1 MLPYSAA
8 DPPGNF
14 DREARSERMPDN
26 ARSGGPP
33 CDPTSEPF
41 MFRPLELFIGLRYTR
56 AKRRNQFISFIS
68 TVSIVCIAISVIA
81 LITVMSVMNGFDY
94 QMKSRILGAI
104 SHATVSGIDES
115 VQDWPRALQIAQANP
130 HVLGA
135 APYVEAEAYLNA
147 RHANGALL
155 RGIEPSQE
163 SKVVDIGQ
171 HMVEGKLADLT
182 PDSWNVVLGRDLAMS
197 LGVGV
202 GDRVTVIVQKMRG
215 TPFGGVPKVRSFHV
229 VGTFEMGMEQFDS
242 GLAVINMSDAEKLN
256 DLTGPT
262 GIRLKLDDLFNA
274 GPVARELA
282 DKLGG
287 VYRVQTWM
295 DTNANLF
302 HALSMEKLV
311 MFIILS
317 LIILVAVI
325 NLISMLMMLVT
336 DKQADIAILRT
347 LGATPRSIMGTFMVQ
362 GILVGFVGIGF
373 GVGLG
378 SLLSW
383 RLPGIVKWIEHT
395 FHVTFLSPDVYYI
408 SEVPSRLD
416 WQDVGWVALLTFT
429 FSLLATLYPAW
440 RASRT
445 QPAQALRYE

>member
-1 MLPYSAA
+1 
-8 DPPGNF
+8 
-14 DREARSERMPDN
+14 
-26 ARSGGPP
+26 
-33 CDPTSEPF
+33 

-68 TVSIVCIAISVIA
+68 TVSIVCISISVIA

-94 QMKSRILGAI
+94 QMQSRILGAI
-104 SHATVSGIDES
+104 SHATVSGVGES
-115 VQDWPRALQIAQANP
+115 VQDWPHALKLAEANP

-135 APYVEAEAYLNA
+135 APYVETEAYLNA
-147 RHANGALL
+147 RRSSGALV

-163 SKVVDIGQ
+163 PKVVDIGK
-171 HMVEGKLADLT
+171 HMVEGKLGDLT
-182 PDSWNVVLGRDLAMS
+182 PGSWNIILGRELAMT
-197 LGVGV
+197 LGVTV
-202 GDRVTVIVQKMRG
+202 GDRVTMIVQQLRASPIG
-215 TPFGGVPKVRSFHV
+215 SVPRMRSFHV
-229 VGTFEMGMEQFDS
+229 VGTFELGMEQFDS
-242 GLAVINMSDAEKLN
+242 GLALVNMTDAEKLN
-256 DLTGPT
+256 DLSGPT
-262 GIRLKLDDLFNA
+262 GIRLRLDDLFNA
-274 GPVARELA
+274 RPVATELA
-282 DKLGG
+282 DRLGQ

-302 HALSMEKLV
+302 AALSMEKMV

-362 GILVGFVGIGF
+362 GLLVGFVGIGF

-383 RLPGIVKWIEHT
+383 KLPGIIKWIERI

-416 WQDVGWVALLTFT
+416 WHDVGWVALLTFA

>member
-1 MLPYSAA
+1 MGDRAA
-8 DPPGNF
+8 RPAIPTSDPP
-14 DREARSERMPDN
+14 
-26 ARSGGPP
+26 
-33 CDPTSEPF
+33 

-94 QMKSRILGAI
+94 QMRSRILGAI
-104 SHATVSGIDES
+104 SHATVSGIGES
-115 VQDWPRALQIAQANP
+115 VQDWPRALQVAEANP

-135 APYVEAEAYLNA
+135 APYVESEAMLLA
-147 RHANGALL
+147 RRSSGALV
-155 RGIEPSQE
+155 RGVDPVQEP
-163 SKVVDIGQ
+163 KVVDIDK
-171 HMVEGKLADLT
+171 HMLDGKLSELT
-182 PDSWNVVLGRDLAMS
+182 PGSWNIVLGRELAMT
-197 LGVGV
+197 LGVTV
-202 GDRVTVIVQKMRG
+202 GDRVTMAVQQLRA
-215 TPFGGVPKVRSFHV
+215 TPMGSVPRMRSFHV
-229 VGTFEMGMEQFDS
+229 VGTFELGMEQFDS
-242 GLAVINMSDAEKLN
+242 GLALVNMSDAEKLN
-256 DLTGPT
+256 DLSGPT

-274 GPVARELA
+274 RPVARELA
-282 DKLGG
+282 DQLGQ

-302 HALSMEKLV
+302 AALSMEKMV

-347 LGATPRSIMGTFMVQ
+347 LGATPRSIMGMFMVQ
-362 GILVGFVGIGF
+362 GVLVGFVGIGF
-373 GVGLG
+373 GVGFG

-383 RLPGIVKWIEHT
+383 KLPGIIKWIEHT

-416 WQDVGWVALLTFT
+416 WHDVGWTALLTFA

>member
-1 MLPYSAA
+1 
-8 DPPGNF
+8 
-14 DREARSERMPDN
+14 
-26 ARSGGPP
+26 
-33 CDPTSEPF
+33 

-94 QMKSRILGAI
+94 QMRARILGAI
-104 SHATVSGIDES
+104 SHATVSGVGQSLE
-115 VQDWPRALQIAQANP
+115 DWPRTLKVASANP

-135 APYVEAEAYLNA
+135 APYVESEAMLLA
-147 RHANGALL
+147 RRSSGALV
-155 RGIEPSQE
+155 RGIEPALE
-163 SKVVDIGQ
+163 PKVVDIDK
-171 HMVEGKLADLT
+171 HMVEGSLDALK
-182 PDSWNVVLGRDLAMS
+182 PGSWNIVLGKELAMT
-197 LGVGV
+197 LGVSV
-202 GDRVTVIVQKMRG
+202 GDRVTMAVPELRA
-215 TPFGGVPKVRSFHV
+215 TPMGGVPRMRGFHV
-229 VGTFEMGMEQFDS
+229 AGVFELGMEQFDT
-242 GLAVINMSDAEKLN
+242 GLALVNMSDAEKLN
-256 DLTGPT
+256 SLTGPT
-262 GIRLKLDDLFNA
+262 GIRLRLDNLFNA
-274 GPVARELA
+274 RPVARELA
-282 DKLGG
+282 EQLGG

-302 HALSMEKLV
+302 AALSMEKMV
-311 MFIILS
+311 MFVILS

-347 LGATPRSIMGTFMVQ
+347 LGATPRSIMGMFMVQ
-362 GILVGFVGIGF
+362 GVLVGFVGIGF

-383 RLPGIVKWIEHT
+383 KLPGIIKWIEHT

-416 WQDVGWVALLTFT
+416 WHDVGSVALLTFT

>member
-1 MLPYSAA
+1 
-8 DPPGNF
+8 
-14 DREARSERMPDN
+14 
-26 ARSGGPP
+26 
-33 CDPTSEPF
+33 

-68 TVSIVCIAISVIA
+68 TVSIVCIAISVVA

-94 QMKSRILGAI
+94 QMRSRILGAI
-104 SHATVSGIDES
+104 SHATVSGIGES
-115 VQDWPRALQIAQANP
+115 VQDWPRALQIAEANP

-135 APYVEAEAYLNA
+135 APYVESEAMLLA
-147 RHANGALL
+147 RRSSGALV
-155 RGIEPSQE
+155 RGVEPSQE
-163 SKVVDIGQ
+163 PKVVDIDK
-171 HMVEGKLADLT
+171 HMLEGKLSELT
-182 PDSWNVVLGRDLAMS
+182 PGSWNIVLGRELAMT
-197 LGVGV
+197 LGVAV
-202 GDRVTVIVQKMRG
+202 GDRVTMAVQQLRASPMG
-215 TPFGGVPKVRSFHV
+215 SVPRMRSFHV
-229 VGTFEMGMEQFDS
+229 VGTFELGMEQFDS
-242 GLAVINMSDAEKLN
+242 GLALVNMSDAQKLN
-256 DLTGPT
+256 DLSGPT
-262 GIRLKLDDLFNA
+262 GIRLRLDDLFNA
-274 GPVARELA
+274 RPVATELA
-282 DKLGG
+282 DQLGQ

-302 HALSMEKLV
+302 AALSMEKMV

-347 LGATPRSIMGTFMVQ
+347 LGATPRSIMGMFMVQ
-362 GILVGFVGIGF
+362 GVLVGVVGIGF

-383 RLPGIVKWIEHT
+383 KLPALVRWVEHVSG
-395 FHVTFLSPDVYYI
+395 VTFLSPDVYYI
-408 SEVPSRLD
+408 SELPSKLVAS
-416 WQDVGWVALLTFT
+416 DVFWVALLTFA

>member
-1 MLPYSAA
+1 
-8 DPPGNF
+8 
-14 DREARSERMPDN
+14 
-26 ARSGGPP
+26 
-33 CDPTSEPF
+33 

-94 QMKSRILGAI
+94 QMKERILGAV
-104 SHATVSGIDES
+104 SHATISGIGES
-115 VQDWPRALQIAQANP
+115 MQDWPHALKLAEENP
-130 HVLGA
+130 HVRGA
-135 APYVEAEAYLNA
+135 APYVETQAYLSAQNSS
-147 RHANGALL
+147 GAIV
-155 RGIEPSQE
+155 RGIEPTME
-163 SKVVDIGQ
+163 SKVVDIGD
-171 HMVEGKLADLT
+171 HMVEGSLAELT
-182 PDSWNVVLGRDLAMS
+182 PDSWNIVLGKELAMT
-197 LGVGV
+197 LGVTV
-202 GDRVTVIVQKMRG
+202 GDRVTVVVQEMRA
-215 TPFGGVPKVRSFHV
+215 TPMGSVPRLRSFHV
-229 VGTFEMGMEQFDS
+229 VGVFEMGMEQFDS
-242 GLAVINMSDAEKLN
+242 GLALVNMSDAEKLSS
-256 DLTGPT
+256 LTGPT

-274 GPVARELA
+274 GPVAKELA
-282 DKLGG
+282 NKLGQ
-287 VYRVQTWM
+287 VYRIQTWR

-302 HALSMEKLV
+302 AALSMEKVV
-311 MFIILS
+311 MFVILS

-347 LGATPRSIMGTFMVQ
+347 LGATPRSIMGMFMVQ
-362 GILVGFVGIGF
+362 GVLVGLVGIGF

-383 RLPGIVKWIEHT
+383 KLPGMIKWIEHT

-416 WQDVGWVALLTFT
+416 WHDVLWVTVLTFS

-445 QPAQALRYE
+445 HPAQALRYE

>member
-1 MLPYSAA
+1 MPVRAA
-8 DPPGNF
+8 RPAIPTSDPP
-14 DREARSERMPDN
+14 
-26 ARSGGPP
+26 
-33 CDPTSEPF
+33 

-68 TVSIVCIAISVIA
+68 TVSIVCIAISVVA

-94 QMKSRILGAI
+94 QMRSRILGAI
-104 SHATVSGIDES
+104 SHATVSGVGQS
-115 VQDWPRALQIAQANP
+115 VQDWPRALQVAEANP

-135 APYVEAEAYLNA
+135 APYVESEAMLLA
-147 RHANGALL
+147 RRSSGALV
-155 RGIEPSQE
+155 RGIEPAQE
-163 SKVVDIGQ
+163 PKVVDIDK
-171 HMVEGKLADLT
+171 HMIEGKLGELT
-182 PDSWNVVLGRDLAMS
+182 PGSWNIVLGRELAMT
-197 LGVGV
+197 LGVAV
-202 GDRVTVIVQKMRG
+202 GDRVTMAVQQLRA
-215 TPFGGVPKVRSFHV
+215 TPMGSVPRMRSFHV
-229 VGTFEMGMEQFDS
+229 VGTFELGMEQFDS
-242 GLAVINMSDAEKLN
+242 GLALVNMGDAEKLN
-256 DLTGPT
+256 DLDGPT

-274 GPVARELA
+274 RPVARELA
-282 DKLGG
+282 DQLGQ

-302 HALSMEKLV
+302 AALSMEKMV

-347 LGATPRSIMGTFMVQ
+347 LGATPRSIMGMFMVQ
-362 GILVGFVGIGF
+362 GVLVGFVGIGF
-373 GVGLG
+373 GVGFG

-383 RLPGIVKWIEHT
+383 KLPGIIKWIEHT

-416 WQDVGWVALLTFT
+416 WHDVGWTALLTFT

>member
-1 MLPYSAA
+1 
-8 DPPGNF
+8 
-14 DREARSERMPDN
+14 
-26 ARSGGPP
+26 
-33 CDPTSEPF
+33 

-94 QMKSRILGAI
+94 QMQSRILGAI
-104 SHATVSGIDES
+104 SHATVSGVGES
-115 VQDWPRALQIAQANP
+115 VQDWPHALKLAEANP

-135 APYVEAEAYLNA
+135 APYVETEAYLNA
-147 RHANGALL
+147 RRSSGALV

-163 SKVVDIGQ
+163 PKVVDIGK
-171 HMVEGKLADLT
+171 HMVEGKLGDLT
-182 PDSWNVVLGRDLAMS
+182 PGSWNIILGRELAMT
-197 LGVGV
+197 LGVTV
-202 GDRVTVIVQKMRG
+202 GDRVTMIVQQLRASPIG
-215 TPFGGVPKVRSFHV
+215 SVPRMRSFHV
-229 VGTFEMGMEQFDS
+229 VGTFELGMEQFDS
-242 GLAVINMSDAEKLN
+242 GLALVNMTDAEKLN
-256 DLTGPT
+256 DLSGPT
-262 GIRLKLDDLFNA
+262 GIRLRLDDLFNA
-274 GPVARELA
+274 SPVATELA
-282 DKLGG
+282 DRLGQ

-302 HALSMEKLV
+302 AALSMEKMV

-347 LGATPRSIMGTFMVQ
+347 LGATPRSIMGVFMVQ
-362 GILVGFVGIGF
+362 GLLVGFVGIGL

-383 RLPGIVKWIEHT
+383 KLPGIIKWIEHT

-416 WQDVGWVALLTFT
+416 WHDVGWVALLTFT

>member
-1 MLPYSAA
+1 
-8 DPPGNF
+8 
-14 DREARSERMPDN
+14 
-26 ARSGGPP
+26 
-33 CDPTSEPF
+33 

-81 LITVMSVMNGFDY
+81 LITVMSVMNGFDF
-94 QMKSRILGAI
+94 QMRDRILGAV
-104 SHATVSGIDES
+104 SHATISGINES
-115 VQDWPRALQIAQANP
+115 VQDWPRALKTAEANP

-135 APYVEAEAYLNA
+135 APYVETEAYLSA
-147 RHANGALL
+147 QHSSGAIL
-155 RGIEPSQE
+155 RGIDPAQE

-171 HMVEGKLADLT
+171 HIVEGSLADLT
-182 PDSWNVVLGRDLAMS
+182 PDSWNIVLGKELALS
-197 LGVGV
+197 LGVTV
-202 GDRVTVIVQKMRG
+202 GDRVTVVVQEMRA
-215 TPFGGVPKVRSFHV
+215 TPMGGVPRMRSFHV
-229 VGTFEMGMEQFDS
+229 VGVFEMGMEQFDS
-242 GLAVINMSDAEKLN
+242 GLALVNIGDAEKLN
-256 DLTGPT
+256 SLDGPT

-274 GPVARELA
+274 GPVARQLA
-282 DKLGG
+282 DTLGQ
-287 VYRVQTWM
+287 VYRVQTWK

-302 HALSMEKLV
+302 AALSMEKMV
-311 MFIILS
+311 MFVILS

-347 LGATPRSIMGTFMVQ
+347 LGATPRSIMGMFMVQ
-362 GILVGFVGIGF
+362 GVLVGVVGIAF

-383 RLPGIVKWIEHT
+383 KLPGIIKWIEHT
-395 FHVTFLSPDVYYI
+395 FNVTFLSPDVYYI

-416 WQDVGWVALLTFT
+416 WHDVMWVTLLTFA

>member
-1 MLPYSAA
+1 
-8 DPPGNF
+8 
-14 DREARSERMPDN
+14 
-26 ARSGGPP
+26 
-33 CDPTSEPF
+33 

-94 QMKSRILGAI
+94 QMRSRILGAI
-104 SHATVSGIDES
+104 SHATVAGIGES
-115 VQDWPRALQIAQANP
+115 VQDWPRALKIAEANP

-135 APYVEAEAYLNA
+135 APYVESEAMLLA
-147 RHANGALL
+147 RRSSGAMV
-155 RGIEPSQE
+155 RGIEPAQE
-163 SKVVDIGQ
+163 PKVVDISK
-171 HMVEGKLADLT
+171 HMLEGKLDALT
-182 PDSWNVVLGRDLAMS
+182 PDSWNIVLGRELAMT
-197 LGVGV
+197 LGVSV
-202 GDRVTVIVQKMRG
+202 GDRVTMAVQQLRATPMGSFPKM
-215 TPFGGVPKVRSFHV
+215 RSFHV
-229 VGTFEMGMEQFDS
+229 VGTFELGMEQFDS
-242 GLAVINMSDAEKLN
+242 GLALVNISDAEKLN
-256 DLTGPT
+256 DLSGPT
-262 GIRLKLDDLFNA
+262 GIRLRLDDLFNA
-274 GPVARELA
+274 RPVATELA
-282 DKLGG
+282 DQLGQ

-302 HALSMEKLV
+302 AALSMEKMV
-311 MFIILS
+311 MFVILS

-347 LGATPRSIMGTFMVQ
+347 LGATPRSIMGMFMVQ
-362 GILVGFVGIGF
+362 GVLVGFVGIGF
-373 GVGLG
+373 GVGFG

-383 RLPGIVKWIEHT
+383 KLPGIIKWIEHT

-416 WQDVGWVALLTFT
+416 WHDVGWVALLTFT

>member
-1 MLPYSAA
+1 
-8 DPPGNF
+8 
-14 DREARSERMPDN
+14 
-26 ARSGGPP
+26 
-33 CDPTSEPF
+33 

-68 TVSIVCIAISVIA
+68 TVSIICISISVIA

-94 QMKSRILGAI
+94 QMRSRILGAI
-104 SHATVSGIDES
+104 SHATVSGVGDS
-115 VQDWPRALQIAQANP
+115 VQNWPQALKVAEANP

-135 APYVEAEAYLNA
+135 APYVESEAMLLA
-147 RHANGALL
+147 RRSSGAVV
-155 RGIEPSQE
+155 RGIEPAQE
-163 SKVVDIGQ
+163 PKVVDIGK
-171 HMVEGKLADLT
+171 HMIEGKLSELT
-182 PDSWNVVLGRDLAMS
+182 PGSWNIVLGRELAMT
-197 LGVGV
+197 LGVSV
-202 GDRVTVIVQKMRG
+202 GDRVTMAVQELRASPMGSVPRMRA
-215 TPFGGVPKVRSFHV
+215 FHV
-229 VGTFEMGMEQFDS
+229 VGTFELGMEQFDS
-242 GLAVINMSDAEKLN
+242 GLALINMTDAEKLN
-256 DLTGPT
+256 DLSGPT
-262 GIRLKLDDLFNA
+262 GIRLRLDDLFNA
-274 GPVARELA
+274 RPVANELA
-282 DKLGG
+282 GKLGQ

-302 HALSMEKLV
+302 AALSMEKMV

-347 LGATPRSIMGTFMVQ
+347 LGATPRSIMGMFMVQ
-362 GILVGFVGIGF
+362 GLLVGFVGIGF
-373 GVGLG
+373 GVGMG

-383 RLPGIVKWIEHT
+383 KLPGIIKWIEHT

-416 WQDVGWVALLTFT
+416 WHDVGWVALLTFA

>member
-1 MLPYSAA
+1 LIGFILSA
-8 DPPGNF
+8 
-14 DREARSERMPDN
+14 
-26 ARSGGPP
+26 
-33 CDPTSEPF
+33 PTDQVA

-81 LITVMSVMNGFDY
+81 LITVMSVMNGFDF
-94 QMKSRILGAI
+94 QMRDRILGAV
-104 SHATVSGIDES
+104 SHATISGINES
-115 VQDWPRALQIAQANP
+115 VQEWPRALKTAEANP

-135 APYVEAEAYLNA
+135 APYVETEAYLSA
-147 RHANGALL
+147 QHSSGAIL
-155 RGIEPSQE
+155 RGIDPAQE

-171 HMVEGKLADLT
+171 HMVEGSLADLT
-182 PDSWNVVLGRDLAMS
+182 PDSWNIVLGKELALS
-197 LGVGV
+197 LGVTV
-202 GDRVTVIVQKMRG
+202 GDRVTVVVQELRA
-215 TPFGGVPKVRSFHV
+215 TPMGGVPRMRSFHV
-229 VGTFEMGMEQFDS
+229 VGVFEMGMEQFDS
-242 GLAVINMSDAEKLN
+242 GLALVNMGDAEKLN
-256 DLTGPT
+256 SLDGPT

-282 DKLGG
+282 DTLGQ
-287 VYRVQTWM
+287 VYRVQTWK

-302 HALSMEKLV
+302 AALSMEKMV
-311 MFIILS
+311 MFVILS

-347 LGATPRSIMGTFMVQ
+347 LGATPRSIMGMFMVQ
-362 GILVGFVGIGF
+362 GVLVGVVGIAF

-383 RLPGIVKWIEHT
+383 KLPGIIKWIEHT
-395 FHVTFLSPDVYYI
+395 FNVTFLSPDVYYI

-416 WQDVGWVALLTFT
+416 WHDVMWVTLLTFA

>member
-1 MLPYSAA
+1 
-8 DPPGNF
+8 
-14 DREARSERMPDN
+14 
-26 ARSGGPP
+26 
-33 CDPTSEPF
+33 
-41 MFRPLELFIGLRYTR
+41 MFRPLEIFIGLRYTR

-68 TVSIVCIAISVIA
+68 TVSIVCIAVSVIA

-94 QMKSRILGAI
+94 QMRSRILGAI
-104 SHATVSGIDES
+104 SHATVSGLGES
-115 VQDWPRALQIAQANP
+115 VQDWPRALQIAEANP

-135 APYVEAEAYLNA
+135 APYVESEAMLLA
-147 RHANGALL
+147 RRSNGALV
-155 RGIEPSQE
+155 RGIEPEQE
-163 SKVVDIGQ
+163 AKVVDIGK
-171 HMVEGKLADLT
+171 HMLEGKLSELT
-182 PDSWNVVLGRDLAMS
+182 PGSWNIVLGRELAMT

-202 GDRVTVIVQKMRG
+202 GDRVTMAVNQLRA
-215 TPFGGVPKVRSFHV
+215 TPMGSMPRMRSFHV
-229 VGTFEMGMEQFDS
+229 VGTFELGMEQFDS
-242 GLAVINMSDAEKLN
+242 GLALVNMSDAEKLS
-256 DLTGPT
+256 DLSGPT
-262 GIRLKLDDLFNA
+262 GIRLRLDNLFNA
-274 GPVARELA
+274 RPVATELA
-282 DKLGG
+282 NQLGQ

-302 HALSMEKLV
+302 AALSMEKMV

-347 LGATPRSIMGTFMVQ
+347 LGATPRSIMGMFMVQ
-362 GILVGFVGIGF
+362 GVLVGFVGIGF
-373 GVGLG
+373 GVGFG

-383 RLPGIVKWIEHT
+383 KLPGIIKWIEHT

-416 WQDVGWVALLTFT
+416 WHDVGWTALLTFA

>member
-1 MLPYSAA
+1 
-8 DPPGNF
+8 
-14 DREARSERMPDN
+14 
-26 ARSGGPP
+26 
-33 CDPTSEPF
+33 

-56 AKRRNQFISFIS
+56 AKRRNHFISFIS
-68 TVSIVCIAISVIA
+68 IVSIVCIAISVTA

-94 QMKSRILGAI
+94 QMRARILGAI
-104 SHATVSGIDES
+104 SHATVSGVGQSLD
-115 VQDWPRALQIAQANP
+115 DWPRTLKVASANP

-135 APYVEAEAYLNA
+135 APYVESEAMLLA
-147 RHANGALL
+147 RRSSGALV
-155 RGIEPSQE
+155 RGVEPALE
-163 SKVVDIGQ
+163 PKVVDIDK
-171 HMVEGKLADLT
+171 HMVEGSLDALK
-182 PDSWNVVLGRDLAMS
+182 PGSWNIVLGKELAMT
-197 LGVGV
+197 LGVSV
-202 GDRVTVIVQKMRG
+202 GDRVTMAVPELRA
-215 TPFGGVPKVRSFHV
+215 TPMGGVPRMRGFHV
-229 VGTFEMGMEQFDS
+229 AGVFELGMEQFDA
-242 GLAVINMSDAEKLN
+242 GLALVNMSDAEKLN
-256 DLTGPT
+256 SLTGPT
-262 GIRLKLDDLFNA
+262 GIRLRLDNLFNA
-274 GPVARELA
+274 RPVARELA
-282 DKLGG
+282 EQLGG

-302 HALSMEKLV
+302 AALSMEKMV
-311 MFIILS
+311 MFVILS

-347 LGATPRSIMGTFMVQ
+347 LGATPRSIMGMFMVQ
-362 GILVGFVGIGF
+362 GVLVGFVGIGF

-383 RLPGIVKWIEHT
+383 KLPGIIKWIEHT

-416 WQDVGWVALLTFT
+416 WHDVGWVALLTFT

>member
-1 MLPYSAA
+1 
-8 DPPGNF
+8 
-14 DREARSERMPDN
+14 
-26 ARSGGPP
+26 
-33 CDPTSEPF
+33 

-94 QMKSRILGAI
+94 QMRSRILGAI
-104 SHATVSGIDES
+104 SHATVSGVDQS
-115 VQDWPRALQIAQANP
+115 MQDWPRALQIAEANP
-130 HVLGA
+130 HVRGA
-135 APYVEAEAYLNA
+135 APYVEMEAYLNA
-147 RHANGALL
+147 RRSSGALV
-155 RGIEPSQE
+155 RGVEPTQE
-163 SKVVDIGQ
+163 PKVVDIDK
-171 HMVEGKLADLT
+171 HMLEGKLSELT
-182 PDSWNVVLGRDLAMS
+182 PGSWNIVLGRELAMT

-202 GDRVTVIVQKMRG
+202 GDRITMVVQQLRA
-215 TPFGGVPKVRSFHV
+215 TPMGSVPRMRSFHV
-229 VGTFEMGMEQFDS
+229 VGTFELGMEQFDS
-242 GLAVINMSDAEKLN
+242 GLALVNMSDAEKLN
-256 DLTGPT
+256 DLSGPS

-274 GPVARELA
+274 RPVARELA
-282 DKLGG
+282 DQLGQ

-302 HALSMEKLV
+302 AALSMEKMV

-347 LGATPRSIMGTFMVQ
+347 LGATPRSIMGMFMVQ
-362 GILVGFVGIGF
+362 GVLVGFVGIGF
-373 GVGLG
+373 GVGFG

-383 RLPGIVKWIEHT
+383 KLPGIIKWIEHT

-416 WQDVGWVALLTFT
+416 WHDVGWTALLTFT

>member
-1 MLPYSAA
+1 
-8 DPPGNF
+8 
-14 DREARSERMPDN
+14 
-26 ARSGGPP
+26 
-33 CDPTSEPF
+33 

-81 LITVMSVMNGFDY
+81 LITVMSVMNGFDF
-94 QMKSRILGAI
+94 QMRDRILGAV
-104 SHATVSGIDES
+104 SHATISGINES
-115 VQDWPRALQIAQANP
+115 VQDWPRALKTAEANP

-135 APYVEAEAYLNA
+135 APYVETEAYLSA
-147 RHANGALL
+147 QHSSGAIL
-155 RGIEPSQE
+155 RGIDPAQE

-171 HMVEGKLADLT
+171 HMVQGSLAELT
-182 PDSWNVVLGRDLAMS
+182 PDSWNIVLGKELALS
-197 LGVGV
+197 LGVTV
-202 GDRVTVIVQKMRG
+202 GDRVTVAVQELRA
-215 TPFGGVPKVRSFHV
+215 TPMGSVPRFRSFHV
-229 VGTFEMGMEQFDS
+229 VGVFEMGMEQFDS
-242 GLAVINMSDAEKLN
+242 GLALVNIGDAEKLN
-256 DLTGPT
+256 SLDGPS

-282 DKLGG
+282 DTLGQ
-287 VYRVQTWM
+287 VYRVQTWK

-302 HALSMEKLV
+302 AALSMEKMV
-311 MFIILS
+311 MFVILS

-347 LGATPRSIMGTFMVQ
+347 LGATPRSIMGMFMVQ
-362 GILVGFVGIGF
+362 GVLVGVVGIAF

-383 RLPGIVKWIEHT
+383 KLPGIIKWIEHT
-395 FHVTFLSPDVYYI
+395 FNVTFLSPDVYYI

-416 WQDVGWVALLTFT
+416 WHDVMWVTLLTFA

>member
-1 MLPYSAA
+1 
-8 DPPGNF
+8 
-14 DREARSERMPDN
+14 
-26 ARSGGPP
+26 
-33 CDPTSEPF
+33 
-41 MFRPLELFIGLRYTR
+41 MFRPLELFIGLRYAR

-68 TVSIVCIAISVIA
+68 TVSIVCISISVIA

-94 QMKSRILGAI
+94 QMRSRILGAI
-104 SHATVSGIDES
+104 SHATVSGVGQS
-115 VQDWPRALQIAQANP
+115 VQDWPRALQVAEANP

-135 APYVEAEAYLNA
+135 APYVESEAYLNA
-147 RHANGALL
+147 RRSSGALV
-155 RGIEPSQE
+155 RGIEPAQE
-163 SKVVDIGQ
+163 PKVVDIDK
-171 HMVEGKLADLT
+171 HMLDGKLAELT
-182 PDSWNVVLGRDLAMS
+182 PGSWNIVLGRELAMT
-197 LGVGV
+197 LGVTV
-202 GDRVTVIVQKMRG
+202 GDRVTMVVQQLRA
-215 TPFGGVPKVRSFHV
+215 TPMGSVPRMRSFHV
-229 VGTFEMGMEQFDS
+229 VGTFELGMEQFDS
-242 GLAVINMSDAEKLN
+242 GLALVNMSDAEKLN
-256 DLTGPT
+256 DLDGPT

-274 GPVARELA
+274 RPVARELA
-282 DKLGG
+282 DQLGQ

-302 HALSMEKLV
+302 AALSMEKMV

-336 DKQADIAILRT
+336 DKQSDIAILRT

-362 GILVGFVGIGF
+362 GLLVGFVGIGF

-383 RLPGIVKWIEHT
+383 RLPGIIKWIERV

-416 WQDVGWVALLTFT
+416 WHDVGWVALLTFV